1 MEMNK
6 KTIEQVVQDGVKFIA
21 QFLPKATYLYFPLL
35 SAALVWAIKRNKEW
49 KEKIFSWEV
58 WIDPSPVRVKSDK
71 YILSFFK
78 KNNDLR
84 RAYTKEIADED
95 LTSLRK
101 AFLSLYPIL
110 GLDDP
115 FLSALFYQ
123 ELEAKHYRK
132 IVKEFKGRVAKAIQ
146 DIGALNEKPRFVE
159 GLKSVAK
166 EMASLSSDMITQ
178 TSVQKALAEIIKRE
192 IVKKN
197 E

>member
-1 MEMNK
+1 MKK
-6 KTIEQVVQDGVKFIA
+6 KTIEQIVQDGIKFLA

-49 KEKIFSWEV
+49 KEKIFGWKV
-58 WIDPSPVRVKSDK
+58 WADPSAVRVKSDK
-71 YILSFFK
+71 YIFSFFK
-78 KNNDLR
+78 KNIDLR
-84 RAYTKEIADED
+84 RAYKKEIDDED

-146 DIGALNEKPRFVE
+146 DIEAMDEKPRFVE

-178 TSVQKALAEIIKRE
+178 TTVQKSLAEIIKKE
-192 IVKKN
+192 IGRKDD
-197 E
+197 